1 MKKILSALLTVLMV
15 FAFETDAWAGAEGGS
30 GGGSRR
36 SSSSRSRRQR
46 QPRRNNQDR
55 SSQQPREDSARQ
67 MLREGN
73 FPEREGEREEAM
85 GEEAGPDAENP
96 EETTPEEKVV
106 ETPNDKLWKGISEKS
121 FMLVS
126 QAIDAGAYVNME
138 KDDVFVLAHAMN
150 MGDETNVLFLMEK
163 GADPSLLDKQGRN
176 MLYTAFEKM
185 NNENVIS
192 TFLHKGASVNQKDFS
207 GVPLFFYAFSVSRKD
222 EILSLIADMGKAD
235 FNLTSEAG
243 DSILTYLIKNRLP
256 ARFIDFVLTKKP
268 NVNLQDAAGDTPLML
283 ALRNGD
289 SQLVEKLVNAG
300 ADVNIANKAGVTSL
314 NYALVSVK
322 DPVLLEKLITRKVN
336 VNMQDK
342 QGNTP
347 LMFVLKTSRD
357 PTAVELLID
366 AGADLNIK
374 DNKGDTPL
382 MYVARMMKD
391 KDFLDSDYFMELLL
405 DFGAQVNDRDAQGKT
420 PLMNLILSKR
430 VSVMDDVKLV
440 QMFIKHEADL
450 DMEDFE
456 GNTALL
462 IAVRDT
468 ASAPLVKTLIMGGA
482 NVKKMDASSKTPLD
496 YAQNNLRLSLKE
508 GYDEILRKLTTNT
521 ENQRVRFF
529 KFLKIGNL
537 SDVQDFLAQGA
548 DINGVDDTGD
558 TPLMKV
564 VMYKRPLEI
573 IEYLLKNGADINA
586 ANKDGDTAL
595 MKAVMLKDAPEIVNL
610 LIASGAQVNARNKK
624 GDTVLRRAVWYSD
637 SAAVVEALIKA
648 GADVNADD
656 TQGQTI
662 WDYAEKSPE
671 IKEKE
676 TYVKLLELTE

>member
-1 MKKILSALLTVLMV
+1 
-15 FAFETDAWAGAEGGS
+15 
-30 GGGSRR
+30 
-36 SSSSRSRRQR
+36 
-46 QPRRNNQDR
+46 
-55 SSQQPREDSARQ
+55 
-67 MLREGN
+67 
-73 FPEREGEREEAM
+73 
-85 GEEAGPDAENP
+85 
-96 EETTPEEKVV
+96 
-106 ETPNDKLWKGISEKS
+106 
-121 FMLVS
+121 
-126 QAIDAGAYVNME
+126 
-138 KDDVFVLAHAMN
+138 
-150 MGDETNVLFLMEK
+150 
-163 GADPSLLDKQGRN
+163 

-185 NNENVIS
+185 NNEDIVRM
-192 TFLHKGASVNQKDFS
+192 FLEKGASVNQKDFN
-207 GVPLFFYAFSVSRKD
+207 GVPLFFYAFSISKKD
-222 EILSLIADMGKAD
+222 EILSLVADMGKAD

-468 ASAPLVKTLIMGGA
+468 SSAPLVKTLIMGGA

-548 DINGVDDTGD
+548 DINGVDDAGD